1 MVNLRRKGDLVI
13 KMPQLPALRMEYMG
27 LNIHSVA

>member
-13 KMPQLPALRMEYMG
+13 KMPQLRVLRMEYVG
-27 LNIHSVA
+27 LNIHSVV